1 LLIWSV
7 GPSALWSRLSRLSAW
22 PLAVAAF
29 SYLAAHLIRTARLGV
44 LMPEARSAAG
54 VTVVT
59 SHSFANQLLPAR
71 TGEVTFPAL
80 LHKLFGASAGRGA
93 SYLLVVRFAE
103 LTALFAWQS
112 FALGLWWHGRETV
125 ELELISLIAVVIAI
139 FGALFFVSRPML
151 RGAVDLL
158 GEILSS
164 DRIPSWR
171 PVEFCRDAVPDASE
185 ALEDVTAGQWRRLVG
200 WSLAMWG
207 AMFVVFAACLSAAGL
222 HLGFGRTVVG
232 ATGGIIGNLLSIVG
246 FGSLGMME
254 AGWTAGY
261 VALGAEAAPV
271 AAAGFAVH
279 AIVIG
284 GSASFAALGAVI
296 HRLETTSER

>member
-1 LLIWSV
+1 
-7 GPSALWSRLSRLSAW
+7 
-22 PLAVAAF
+22 
-29 SYLAAHLIRTARLGV
+29 
-44 LMPEARSAAG
+44 
-54 VTVVT
+54 
-59 SHSFANQLLPAR
+59 
-71 TGEVTFPAL
+71 VTFPAL
-80 LHKLFGASAGRGA
+80 LHKLFGTSAGRGA
-93 SYLLVVRFAE
+93 SYLLVMRFAE

-112 FALGLWWHGRETV
+112 VALGVWWFGREAAGLQLVTV
-125 ELELISLIAVVIAI
+125 GTAVV
-139 FGALFFVSRPML
+139 GVCGVLFFVSRPML
-151 RGAVDLL
+151 RAGVKLL
-158 GEILSS
+158 EDILHS
-164 DRIPSWR
+164 DRIPAWR
-171 PVEFCRDAVPDASE
+171 PVEVCRGAVPDARE
-185 ALEDVTAGQWRRLVG
+185 ALQGVTAGEWRRLVG

-232 ATGGIIGNLLSIVG
+232 ATGGIIGNLLSVVG

-284 GSASFAALGAVI
+284 GSASFAVMCALI
-296 HRLETTSER
+296 HRLETTSKP